1 MTFFDIIRM
10 ILPLLLIIA
19 LLGGVLWFV
28 KKYSY
33 QARST
38 ESLGI
43 DVNVLSSKMILP
55 KKYVAVVKVKDRLLV
70 LGVSDGS
77 INLLKEFEVSP
88 EDEISFKSS
97 NKENFIDILK
107 KNLNFR

>member
-1 MTFFDIIRM
+1 MTFFEIIRM
-10 ILPLLLIIA
+10 VLPLLLIIA

-33 QARST
+33 QARSS

-43 DVNVLSSKMILP
+43 DINVLSSKMILP
-55 KKYVAVVKVKDRLLV
+55 KKYVSIVKIKDRLLV

-88 EDEISFKSS
+88 GDEISLNTS
-97 NKENFIDILK
+97 NKENFLDILK

>member
-1 MTFFDIIRM
+1 MTFFDIVKM

-33 QARST
+33 QSRST
-38 ESLGI
+38 ANLGI
-43 DVNVLSSKMILP
+43 DIKVLSSRMILP
-55 KKYVAVVKVKDRLLV
+55 KKYVSVIKVKDKLLV
-70 LGVSDGS
+70 LGVSDSS

-88 EDEISFKSS
+88 EDEITFESS
-97 NKENFIDILK
+97 AKENFMDILK